1 MKRLWGGDGHDTSNV
16 PVVVAFGRDVD
27 QLIFSKRQLTSVAG
41 LVVVRGDGGLEQV
54 EPTGHWGNE
63 REEVSASP
71 LPSPKNK
78 NPFIFQR
85 LDSISAIYPPQ

>member
-1 MKRLWGGDGHDTSNV
+1 MKRLRGGDGHDTSNV

-27 QLIFSKRQLTSVAG
+27 QLIFSKRQLTFVAG
-41 LVVVRGDGGLEQV
+41 LVVVRGDGGLKQV

-71 LPSPKNK
+71 L
-78 NPFIFQR
+78 IYHRRIHLYFQR
-85 LDSISAIYPPQ
+85 LDSISAIYPPS